1 MNRAATCVNL
11 THDTKEVQTRALVP
25 MNVGT
30 PTPNPVS
37 DSSSGELPRTPLA
50 IVIDDQEWTAR
61 SLESILSPAGFAV
74 LKAYTGRQALD
85 LVQRVRPDLIFVD
98 LDLPDVDGRELC
110 KTLLRQGS
118 VGRSTPILALCTT
131 RPPREQ
137 RLEILRAGAWDIVSL
152 PLDPEELVLRLQAM
166 VRAKQEVDEAVE
178 RSLLDAQT
186 GFYNV
191 KGVMR
196 RLTELTAEAR
206 RYLRPLACVVVGP
219 RDDTRTQS
227 ILREILAVD
236 RAAAEAR
243 AEEEASEQGP
253 IAAMVESLSRVTRL
267 SDAKGLL
274 GDQHFVI
281 LAPDTDLEG
290 AQRLAERVLDGY
302 TESGASEEPIC
313 IGLYAVDSAGD
324 DPPRP
329 GDLLTRATTAF
340 RRAQHQS
347 DVENRIERYTE

>member
-1 MNRAATCVNL
+1 MNEN
-11 THDTKEVQTRALVP
+11 
-25 MNVGT
+25 
-30 PTPNPVS
+30 PNS
-37 DSSSGELPRTPLA
+37 DLQRTPLA
-50 IVIDDQEWTAR
+50 IVVDDQEWTAR

-85 LVQRVRPDLIFVD
+85 LVQRVKPDLLFVD
-98 LDLPDVDGRELC
+98 IDLPDVDGRELC
-110 KTLLRQGS
+110 RTLLAQGS
-118 VGRSTPILALCTT
+118 IRASTPLLALCTT

-152 PLDPEELVLRLQAM
+152 PLDPEELVLRLQSL
-166 VRAKQEVDEAVE
+166 VRAKQEVDDAVE
-178 RSLLDAQT
+178 RSLLDADT

-191 KGVMR
+191 KGLMR
-196 RLTELTAEAR
+196 RLTELSAESR
-206 RYLRPLACVVVGP
+206 RYTRPLACVVVGP
-219 RDDTRTQS
+219 RDDSRTQS
-227 ILREILAVD
+227 ILREILAMDV
-236 RAAAEAR
+236 AAEPEDGT
-243 AEEEASEQGP
+243 EEVAAPLS
-253 IAAMVESLSRVTRL
+253 AMVESLSRVTRL

-290 AQRLAERVLDGY
+290 AQRLAERVLEGY
-302 TESGASEEPIC
+302 QASGQGDAPIC
-313 IGLYAVDSAGD
+313 IGLYAAESAED

-347 DVENRIERYTE
+347 GVENRIERYTD

>member
-1 MNRAATCVNL
+1 
-11 THDTKEVQTRALVP
+11 
-25 MNVGT
+25 MNVGI
-30 PTPNPVS
+30 PTPQPVS
-37 DSSSGELPRTPLA
+37 NPSSGELPRTPLA

-85 LVQRVRPDLIFVD
+85 LVQRVRPDVIFVD

-110 KTLLRQGS
+110 KTLVRHGS

-166 VRAKQEVDEAVE
+166 VRAKQEVDEARE
-178 RSLLDAQT
+178 RSLLDAET

-191 KGVMR
+191 KGLMR
-196 RLTELTAEAR
+196 RLTELTAESR

-227 ILREILAVD
+227 VLREILAVD
-236 RAAAEAR
+236 LATTAEAAAKD
-243 AEEEASEQGP
+243 EEEEQGP
-253 IAAMVESLSRVTRL
+253 IPAMVDSLARVTRL

-274 GDQHFVI
+274 GDEHFVI

-302 TESGASEEPIC
+302 NEGGDSREPIC
-313 IGLYAVDSAGD
+313 IGLYAMDSAGD

-340 RRAQHQS
+340 RRAQHQGG
-347 DVENRIERYTE
+347 VENRIERYSD

>member
-1 MNRAATCVNL
+1 MTGGLPDRNPVN
-11 THDTKEVQTRALVP
+11 D
-25 MNVGT
+25 
-30 PTPNPVS
+30 TPNS
-37 DSSSGELPRTPLA
+37 DLQRTPLA

-74 LKAYTGRQALD
+74 LKAYTGKQALD
-85 LVQRVRPDLIFVD
+85 LVQRVKPDLLFVD
-98 LDLPDVDGRELC
+98 VDLPDVDGRELC
-110 KTLLRQGS
+110 RTLLSQGAI
-118 VGRSTPILALCTT
+118 RPSTPLLALCTT

-152 PLDPEELVLRLQAM
+152 PLDPEELVLRLHSL

-178 RSLLDAQT
+178 RSLLDAET

-191 KGVMR
+191 KGLMR
-196 RLTELTAEAR
+196 RLTELTAESR
-206 RYLRPLACVVVGP
+206 RYTRPLACVVVGP
-219 RDDTRTQS
+219 RDDSRTQS

-236 RAAAEAR
+236 GGGG
-243 AEEEASEQGP
+243 AEEPVERAMAPLS
-253 IAAMVESLSRVTRL
+253 AMVQSLSSVTRL

-274 GDQHFVI
+274 GDQHFVV

-290 AQRLAERVLDGY
+290 AQRLAERVLERY
-302 TESGASEEPIC
+302 QASEDADSPIC
-313 IGLYAVDSAGD
+313 IGLYAVESSEA

-329 GDLLTRATTAF
+329 GDLLSRATTAF

-347 DVENRIERYTE
+347 ESGVENRIERYAD

>member
-1 MNRAATCVNL
+1 MT
-11 THDTKEVQTRALVP
+11 
-25 MNVGT
+25 VGF
-30 PTPNPVS
+30 PTPNPVT

-85 LVQRVRPDLIFVD
+85 LVQRVKPDLIFVD

-110 KTLLRQGS
+110 RTLLRQGS
-118 VGRSTPILALCTT
+118 VRRSTPLLALCTT

-137 RLEILRAGAWDIVSL
+137 RLEILRAGAWDIISL
-152 PLDPEELVLRLQAM
+152 PLDPEELVLRLQSM
-166 VRAKQEVDEAVE
+166 VRAKQEVDEAME
-178 RSLLDAQT
+178 RSLLDADT

-191 KGVMR
+191 KGLMR
-196 RLTELTAEAR
+196 RLTELTAESR

-219 RDDTRTQS
+219 RDDSGTHS
-227 ILREILAVD
+227 ILREILAAD
-236 RAAAEAR
+236 PAPAQPEANGDAEAGT
-243 AEEEASEQGP
+243 GP
-253 IAAMVESLSRVTRL
+253 IPAMVESLARVTRL

-290 AQRLAERVLDGY
+290 AQRLAERVLEGY
-302 TESGASEEPIC
+302 TEAGRSGDPIC
-313 IGLYAVDSAGD
+313 IGLYAMDSAGD

-340 RRAQHQS
+340 RRAQHHS
-347 DVENRIERYTE
+347 GVENRIERYSD

>member
-1 MNRAATCVNL
+1 M
-11 THDTKEVQTRALVP
+11 
-25 MNVGT
+25 
-30 PTPNPVS
+30 S

-50 IVIDDQEWTAR
+50 IVVDDQEWTAR

-85 LVQRVRPDLIFVD
+85 LVQRVKPDLIFVD
-98 LDLPDVDGRELC
+98 LGLPDVDGKELC
-110 KTLLRQGS
+110 RTLLRQGS
-118 VGRSTPILALCTT
+118 VRRSTPLLALCTT
-131 RPPREQ
+131 RPPREE
-137 RLEILRAGAWDIVSL
+137 RLEILRAGAWDIISL
-152 PLDPEELVLRLQAM
+152 PLDPEELVLRLQSM

-178 RSLLDAQT
+178 RSLLDSET

-191 KGVMR
+191 KGLMR
-196 RLTELTAEAR
+196 RLTELAAESR

-219 RDDTRTQS
+219 RDDSGTQS
-227 ILREILAVD
+227 ILREILAAD
-236 RAAAEAR
+236 LAAAASQGNGESEAP
-243 AEEEASEQGP
+243 SGSIP
-253 IAAMVESLSRVTRL
+253 AMVDSLARVTRL

-281 LAPDTDLEG
+281 LAPDTDIKG

-302 TESGASEEPIC
+302 TEAGEPGEPIC
-313 IGLYAVDSAGD
+313 IGLYATDHGGD

-340 RRAQHQS
+340 RRAQHHS
-347 DVENRIERYTE
+347 GLENRIERYTD

>member
-1 MNRAATCVNL
+1 M
-11 THDTKEVQTRALVP
+11 K
-25 MNVGT
+25 VGI
-30 PTPNPVS
+30 PTPNPVT

-85 LVQRVRPDLIFVD
+85 LVQRVKPDLVFVD
-98 LDLPDVDGRELC
+98 LDLPDVDGRELTR
-110 KTLLRQGS
+110 TLLRHGS

-131 RPPREQ
+131 RPPRDQ

-178 RSLLDAQT
+178 RSLLDAET

-191 KGVMR
+191 KGLMR
-196 RLTELTAEAR
+196 RLTELTAESR

-219 RDDTRTQS
+219 RDDARTQS
-227 ILREILAVD
+227 VLREVLAVD
-236 RAAAEAR
+236 LATAAEAVAT
-243 AEEEASEQGP
+243 AEDEPEAGP
-253 IAAMVESLSRVTRL
+253 IPAMVESLTRVTRL

-302 TESGASEEPIC
+302 TESGSSSDPIC
-313 IGLYAVDSAGD
+313 IGLYAMDSAGD

-340 RRAQHQS
+340 RRAQHHS
-347 DVENRIERYTE
+347 GVENRIERYSD

>member
-1 MNRAATCVNL
+1 M
-11 THDTKEVQTRALVP
+11 K
-25 MNVGT
+25 VGI
-30 PTPNPVS
+30 PTPNPV
-37 DSSSGELPRTPLA
+37 
-50 IVIDDQEWTAR
+50 
-61 SLESILSPAGFAV
+61 
-74 LKAYTGRQALD
+74 
-85 LVQRVRPDLIFVD
+85 D
-98 LDLPDVDGRELC
+98 LDLPAVDGRALC
-110 KTLLRQGS
+110 RTRLRQGS
-118 VGRSTPILALCTT
+118 VGRSTPLLALCTV

-178 RSLLDAQT
+178 RSLLDAET

-191 KGVMR
+191 RGLMR
-196 RLTELTAEAR
+196 RLTELTAESR

-219 RDDTRTQS
+219 RDDARTQS
-227 ILREILAVD
+227 VLREVLAVD
-236 RAAAEAR
+236 LATSTETATGEPELRP
-243 AEEEASEQGP
+243 GP
-253 IAAMVESLSRVTRL
+253 LAAMVDSLTRVTRL

-302 TESGASEEPIC
+302 TESGTSSDPIC
-313 IGLYAVDSAGD
+313 IGLYAMDTDGD

-340 RRAQHQS
+340 RRAQHHRGI
-347 DVENRIERYTE
+347 ENRIERYSDD